1 VLLSARVEARQAEM
15 ALNDDELSFSLS
27 LSQEA
32 YTQEKKLVG
41 ITAKSAGVPCEPRPP
56 ALPGQEDP

>member
-15 ALNDDELSFSLS
+15 ALNDDELSLSLS
-27 LSQEA
+27 LEA

>member
-1 VLLSARVEARQAEM
+1 MLLSARVEARQAEM
-15 ALNDDELSFSLS
+15 ALNDELSLS
-27 LSQEA
+27 LSLSLEA

>member
-1 VLLSARVEARQAEM
+1 MLLSARVEARQAEM
-15 ALNDDELSFSLS
+15 ALNDDELSLSLS
-27 LSQEA
+27 LEA